1 MKGLISIWLT
11 LWSILD
17 GIKGSIRHH
26 SKSLQHWN
34 VWLKWARRPAQP
46 NPTEWRNSARD
57 IGHCTL
63 ICKWALVWSLPGG
76 QTHYLQETRI
86 RPSTQPQ
93 LHCRDTWGV
102 DTFTVG
108 QMCGTCQ
115 LRSVKWLLSEATV
128 QCPRAELQSWGVG
141 MMKGWVGIGMRDNK
155 QETRTL

>member
-11 LWSILD
+11 LRSILD
-17 GIKGSIRHH
+17 GIKGSIQHH

-46 NPTEWRNSARD
+46 NPTEWGNSARD

-76 QTHYLQETRI
+76 QAHYLQETRI

-93 LHCRDTWGV
+93 LHSPLQRHLGSGHLYSGTDAWDLPTMISGV
-102 DTFTVG
+102 TLIRGHSAVSQGRT
-108 QMCGTCQ
+108 
-115 LRSVKWLLSEATV
+115 
-128 QCPRAELQSWGVG
+128 AELRGEHDERMSWN
-141 MMKGWVGIGMRDNK
+141 WHER
-155 QETRTL
+155 Q